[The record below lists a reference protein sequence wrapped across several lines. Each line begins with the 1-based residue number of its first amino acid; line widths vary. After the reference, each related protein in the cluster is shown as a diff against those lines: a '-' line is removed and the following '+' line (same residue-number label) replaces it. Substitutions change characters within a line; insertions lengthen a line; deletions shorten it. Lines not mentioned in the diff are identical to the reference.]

1 MGESE
6 RDVAKDYYDLLGV
19 SRNASNEEIKRA
31 YRRLARQLHPD
42 TRPDD
47 PDAETRFKEITRAYE
62 VLSDPEMR
70 RRYDTF
76 GPAAFDGAGAAGDP
90 FAGAGISDLF
100 ETLFGASPFG
110 GHSRAQAGPP
120 RGADLEEVV
129 DLGFEEA
136 VFGDE
141 HSVTVRTAVPCTSCQ
156 ATGAAE
162 GTEPVT
168 CVDCRGTGQVQHVRQ
183 SFIGQ
188 MVTTAPCQR
197 CGATGEVIASP
208 CRECDGEG
216 RLIEERTY
224 TVDIPAGVDTGST
237 LRLPGRGAVGPRG
250 GPAGDLYVHLRVR
263 PHPRFQR
270 SGANLLT
277 EVRIPYTQ
285 AVLGTTL
292 EVETLDGTEQI
303 EIEGGTASGT
313 VYRLRGKGA
322 PHLERRSRGDLLVTV
337 VVDVPSELSQDEE
350 ELIRRLAELRGD
362 AVHPPQTGVFSRVR
376 TAFK

>member
-1 MGESE
+1 
-6 RDVAKDYYDLLGV
+6 VAQDYYELLGV

-47 PDAETRFKEITRAYE
+47 PDAEARFKEITRAYQ

-76 GPAAFDGAGAAGDP
+76 GPDAFDGAGAAGDP

-110 GHSRAQAGPP
+110 GRSRAQAGPP

-129 DLGFEEA
+129 DLDFEDA
-136 VFGDE
+136 VFGGE
-141 HSVTVRTAVPCTSCQ
+141 HSVTVRTAVPCPSCQ

-168 CVDCRGTGQVQHVRQ
+168 CVDCRGTGQVQRVRQ

-188 MVTTAPCQR
+188 MVTSSPCQR

-208 CRECDGEG
+208 CPHCDGEG

-263 PHPRFQR
+263 SHPRFQR
-270 SGANLLT
+270 NGANLLT

-292 EVETLDGTEQI
+292 ELETLEGTEQL
-303 EIEGGTASGT
+303 EIERGTASGT
-313 VYRLRGKGA
+313 VYRLRGRGA

-337 VVDVPSELSQDEE
+337 VVDVPTELSQDEE

-362 AVHPPQTGVFSRVR
+362 TVDPPQTGVFSRVR